1 MKVNKKQGLLFIYN
15 LLKDGE
21 HISKEE
27 IMKELDISENSVW
40 KYFQEIRAFI
50 ANFFL
55 PYEIKYNRSSKSYYL
70 LEIKE

>member
-1 MKVNKKQGLLFIYN
+1 MKVNKKQELLFIYN

-50 ANFFL
+50 ANSFL
-55 PYEIKYNRSSKSYYL
+55 PYEIKYNRSDKTYHMIKNKS
-70 LEIKE
+70 

>member
-40 KYFQEIRAFI
+40 RYMQEIRAFI